1 MLKKVYYLSIDRDEI
16 FPNAFL
22 FVCSIVGFAFEVEI
36 FSDFFVSMIVERRG
50 EGGRSCFSLS

>member
-1 MLKKVYYLSIDRDEI
+1 MKFFPML
-16 FPNAFL
+16 FL

>member
-1 MLKKVYYLSIDRDEI
+1 MKFFPML
-16 FPNAFL
+16 FL

-50 EGGRSCFSLS
+50 EGGRSCFGLS